1 VTPSDDSGPAE
12 SGSAAALAATSL
24 AEPRDAMPDA
34 MLEAYAR
41 AGATVSQSKPTPRS
55 LSV

>member
-1 VTPSDDSGPAE
+1 
-12 SGSAAALAATSL
+12 
-24 AEPRDAMPDA
+24 MPDA

-55 LSV
+55 LSE